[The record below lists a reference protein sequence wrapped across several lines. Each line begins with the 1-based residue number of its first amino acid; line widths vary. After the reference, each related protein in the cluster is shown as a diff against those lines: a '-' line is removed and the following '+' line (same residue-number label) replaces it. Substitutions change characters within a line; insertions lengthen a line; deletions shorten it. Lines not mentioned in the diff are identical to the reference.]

1 MAKKWYVGRD
11 GKKFG
16 PFSGGRLKKLAAS
29 GRLRPQDTVWTEGME
44 KRVLA
49 GKVKQLFPDA

>member
-1 MAKKWYVGRD
+1 MAKKWYIGRD
-11 GKKFG
+11 GKTFG
-16 PFSGGRLKKLAAS
+16 PLSGGRLKKLAAS
-29 GRLRPQDTVWTEGME
+29 GRLRRQDTVWTEGME